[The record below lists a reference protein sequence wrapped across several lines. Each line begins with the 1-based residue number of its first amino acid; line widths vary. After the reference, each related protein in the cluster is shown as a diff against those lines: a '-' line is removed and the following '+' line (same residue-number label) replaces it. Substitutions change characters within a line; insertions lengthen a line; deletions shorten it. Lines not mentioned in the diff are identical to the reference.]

1 MPLKLALIN
10 KQVEDMARSVTAEE
24 RREQLEEARRLL
36 RAADAGELQA
46 KISNRRDPFPWL
58 VAVPTG
64 TLSNAF
70 PAPASPDDFSA
81 VAADGSS
88 IPPDRHSPVR
98 FYVINTGHAVLTYGC
113 HPDAH
118 LDSEGRLY
126 FEERDLYISLGRK
139 NIPVEGTRL
148 GMMMGMAELQA
159 LLTASR
165 SAVQPAVALLDG
177 SLILWA
183 LQTED
188 EEVQVKFLQEFKAC
202 LEGFRASGIPVVG
215 YVSYSGSYDLA
226 NTLRVW
232 LCQDDPSD
240 CDACSLSP
248 MDRTLCAFLSTTL
261 DRQLL
266 DGLLQDGERSD
277 VFESKSAILDRYRE
291 EHRIQFFYMNVGG
304 EIARIEAPQWVMR
317 DAGMLEL
324 VQAVIYDQCQRSGG
338 YPPYPPVLQEAH
350 EQAVIGTAERRLV
363 EELVE
368 QALAEQ
374 GIVYTRSAKAYS
386 KRRRGV

>member
-1 MPLKLALIN
+1 LPLKLGPIN

-24 RREQLEEARRLL
+24 RREQLDEAGKLL
-36 RAADAGELQA
+36 RAADAEELRA
-46 KISNRRDPFPWL
+46 KIRNRRNPFPWL

-64 TLSNAF
+64 TLSGAF
-70 PAPASPDDFSA
+70 PAPAPADDFSV

-88 IPPDRHSPVR
+88 IPPDRHSPVH
-98 FYVINTGHAVLTYGC
+98 FYVINIGHAVLTYGH
-113 HPDAH
+113 HPDAL

-126 FEERDLYISLGRK
+126 FEEKDLYISPGRK

-148 GMMMGMAELQA
+148 GMTMWVAELQA

-165 SAVQPAVALLDG
+165 SATQPTVALLDG
-177 SLILWA
+177 SLILWT
-183 LQTED
+183 LQNED
-188 EEVQVKFLQEFKAC
+188 EEVQIKFLEEFKAC
-202 LEGFRASGIPVVG
+202 LQEFRASHIPVVG
-215 YVSYSGSYDLA
+215 YVSYTGSHDVA

-240 CDACSLSP
+240 CDACSLAEK
-248 MDRTLCAFLSTTL
+248 DRTLCAFLSTTL
-261 DRQLL
+261 DRQLF

-277 VFESKSAILDRYRE
+277 IFESKSAILDRYGD
-291 EHRIQFFYMNVGG
+291 HRIQFLYMNVGG
-304 EIARIEAPQWVMR
+304 EIARVEAPQWVMR
-317 DAGMLEL
+317 DAEMLEL

-338 YPPYPPVLQEAH
+338 YPPYPPALQEAH

-368 QALAEQ
+368 QALAER

>member
-1 MPLKLALIN
+1 LPLKLALIN

-24 RREQLEEARRLL
+24 RRQQLEEARRLL
-36 RAADAGELQA
+36 RAADAGQLQA
-46 KISNRRDPFPWL
+46 KIRNRRDPFPWL

-70 PAPASPDDFSA
+70 SAPAPPDDFSA

-98 FYVINTGHAVLTYGC
+98 FYVINTGHAVLTYGR

-159 LLTASR
+159 LLAASR
-165 SAVQPAVALLDG
+165 SAVQPTVALQDG

-183 LQTED
+183 LQNED
-188 EEVQVKFLQEFKAC
+188 EEVQYRFLEEFKAC
-202 LEGFRASGIPVVG
+202 LEEFWASGIPVVG
-215 YVSYSGSYDLA
+215 YVSYPGSHDLA

-240 CDACSLSP
+240 CDACSLSEGE
-248 MDRTLCAFLSTTL
+248 RTLCAFLSMTL
-261 DRQLL
+261 DRELL

-277 VFESKSAILDRYRE
+277 VFESRSAILDRYQE
-291 EHRIQFFYMNVGG
+291 EYRIQFFYMNVGG

-317 DAGMLEL
+317 DAAMLEL

-368 QALAEQ
+368 QALAER

>member
-1 MPLKLALIN
+1 LPLKLGPIN
-10 KQVEDMARSVTAEE
+10 KQVEDMARSVTAED
-24 RREQLEEARRLL
+24 RRELLEGARQLLH
-36 RAADAGELQA
+36 AADAAKLKA
-46 KISNRRDPFPWL
+46 KIRNRRNPFPWL

-64 TLSNAF
+64 TVSRAF
-70 PAPASPDDFSA
+70 PSPTPPDDFSV

-98 FYVINTGHAVLTYGC
+98 FYVINTGHAVLTYGRN
-113 HPDAH
+113 PDAN

-126 FEERDLYISLGRK
+126 FEEKDLYISPGRK

-148 GMMMGMAELQA
+148 GMTMERAELQA
-159 LLTASR
+159 LLAASR
-165 SAVQPAVALLDG
+165 SAIQPAVALLDG

-183 LQTED
+183 LQNED
-188 EEVQVKFLQEFKAC
+188 EEVQHKFLGEFKAC
-202 LEGFRASGIPVVG
+202 LEGFRASRIPVVG
-215 YVSYSGSYDLA
+215 YVSYTGSHDLA

-240 CDACSLSP
+240 CDTCSLAEK
-248 MDRTLCAFLSTTL
+248 DRTLCVSLSTTL
-261 DRQLL
+261 DRQLFN
-266 DGLLQDGERSD
+266 GLLQDGERSD
-277 VFESKSAILDRYRE
+277 VFESRSAILEKYGD
-291 EHRIQFFYMNVGG
+291 HRIQFFYMNVGG

-317 DAGMLEL
+317 EAGMLEH
-324 VQAVIYDQCQRSGG
+324 VQAVVYDQCQRSGG
-338 YPPYPPVLQEAH
+338 YPPYPPALQEAH

-368 QALAEQ
+368 QALAER

>member
-1 MPLKLALIN
+1 LPLKLGPIN
-10 KQVEDMARSVTAEE
+10 KQVEDMARSVTAKE
-24 RREQLEEARRLL
+24 RREQLDGARKLL
-36 RAADAGELQA
+36 RAADAEELRA
-46 KISNRRDPFPWL
+46 KIRNRRNPFPWL

-64 TLSNAF
+64 TLSGAF
-70 PAPASPDDFSA
+70 PASAPADDFSV

-98 FYVINTGHAVLTYGC
+98 FYVINTGHAVLTYGH
-113 HPDAH
+113 HPDAL

-126 FEERDLYISLGRK
+126 FEEEDLYISPGRK
-139 NIPVEGTRL
+139 KIPVEGTRL
-148 GMMMGMAELQA
+148 GMTMWVAELQA

-165 SAVQPAVALLDG
+165 SATQPTVALLDG

-183 LQTED
+183 LQSED
-188 EEVQVKFLQEFKAC
+188 EEIQNKFLEEFKAYLQEF
-202 LEGFRASGIPVVG
+202 RASHIPVVG
-215 YVSYSGSYDLA
+215 YVSYTGSHDVA

-232 LCQDDPSD
+232 LCQDDPND
-240 CDACSLSP
+240 CDACSLAEK
-248 MDRTLCAFLSTTL
+248 DRTLCAFLSTTL
-261 DRQLL
+261 DRQLF

-277 VFESKSAILDRYRE
+277 IFESKSAILDRYGD
-291 EHRIQFFYMNVGG
+291 HRIQFLYMNVGG
-304 EIARIEAPQWVMR
+304 EIARVEAPQWVMR
-317 DAGMLEL
+317 DAEMLGL

-338 YPPYPPVLQEAH
+338 YPPYPPALQEAH
-350 EQAVIGTAERRLV
+350 EQAVIGTAERRWV

-368 QALAEQ
+368 QALAER

>member
-1 MPLKLALIN
+1 LPLKLDPIN

-24 RREQLEEARRLL
+24 RRELLEEARQLL
-36 RAADAGELQA
+36 RAADAAKLKA
-46 KISNRRDPFPWL
+46 KIRNRRNPFPWL
-58 VAVPTG
+58 VADPTG
-64 TLSNAF
+64 TVSSTF
-70 PAPASPDDFSA
+70 PSPAPPDDFSV

-98 FYVINTGHAVLTYGC
+98 FYVINTGHAVLTYGRN
-113 HPDAH
+113 PDAN

-126 FEERDLYISLGRK
+126 FEEKDLYISPGRK

-148 GMMMGMAELQA
+148 GMTMERAELQA
-159 LLTASR
+159 LLAASR
-165 SAVQPAVALLDG
+165 SAIQPAVALLDG

-183 LQTED
+183 LQNED
-188 EEVQVKFLQEFKAC
+188 EEVQHKFLGEFKAC
-202 LEGFRASGIPVVG
+202 LDEFQALRIPVVG
-215 YVSYSGSYDLA
+215 YVSYTGSHDLA

-240 CDACSLSP
+240 CDACSLAEK
-248 MDRTLCAFLSTTL
+248 DRTLCVSLSTTL

-266 DGLLQDGERSD
+266 NGLLQDGERSD
-277 VFESKSAILDRYRE
+277 VFESRSAILERYGD
-291 EHRIQFFYMNVGG
+291 HRIQFFYMNVGG

-317 DAGMLEL
+317 DAGMLER
-324 VQAVIYDQCQRSGG
+324 VQAVVYDQCQRSGG
-338 YPPYPPVLQEAH
+338 YPPYPPALQEAH

-363 EELVE
+363 EEWVE
-368 QALAEQ
+368 QALAER

>member
-1 MPLKLALIN
+1 LPLKLAHIN

-24 RREQLEEARRLL
+24 RSEQLDGARRLL
-36 RAADAGELQA
+36 RTADAEELKA
-46 KISNRRDPFPWL
+46 KIRNRRNPFPWL

-64 TLSNAF
+64 TLSSAF
-70 PAPASPDDFSA
+70 PAPAPPDDFSV

-88 IPPDRHSPVR
+88 IPPDRHSPVC
-98 FYVINTGHAVLTYGC
+98 FYVINTGHAVLTYGRS
-113 HPDAH
+113 PDAH
-118 LDSEGRLY
+118 LDSEGKLY
-126 FEERDLYISLGRK
+126 FEEKDLYISPGRK

-148 GMMMGMAELQA
+148 GMTMEMAELQA
-159 LLTASR
+159 LLAASR
-165 SAVQPAVALLDG
+165 PANRPAVALLDG

-188 EEVQVKFLQEFKAC
+188 EEVQLKFLAELKAC
-202 LEGFRASGIPVVG
+202 LEEFRALSIPVVG
-215 YVSYSGSYDLA
+215 YVSYTGSHDVA

-240 CDACSLSP
+240 CDACSLAENK
-248 MDRTLCAFLSTTL
+248 RTLCAFLSTTL

-266 DGLLQDGERSD
+266 DGLLQEGERSD
-277 VFESKSAILDRYRE
+277 VFESRSAILDRYGD
-291 EHRIQFFYMNVGG
+291 HRIQFFYMNVGG
-304 EIARIEAPQWVMR
+304 EIARIEAPQWVMKN
-317 DAGMLEL
+317 AEKLKL
-324 VQAVIYDQCQRSGG
+324 VQAAIYDQCQRSGG
-338 YPPYPPVLQEAH
+338 YPPYPPALQEAH

-368 QALAEQ
+368 QALAER
-374 GIVYTRSAKAYS
+374 GIVYARSAKAYS

>member
-1 MPLKLALIN
+1 LPLKLGPIN
-10 KQVEDMARSVTAEE
+10 KQVEDMARSVTAED
-24 RREQLEEARRLL
+24 RRELLEGARQLLH
-36 RAADAGELQA
+36 AADAAKLKA
-46 KISNRRDPFPWL
+46 KIRNRRNPFPWL

-64 TLSNAF
+64 TVSRAF
-70 PAPASPDDFSA
+70 PSPAPPDDFSV

-98 FYVINTGHAVLTYGC
+98 FYVINTGHAVLTYGRN
-113 HPDAH
+113 PDAN

-126 FEERDLYISLGRK
+126 FEEKDLYISPGRK

-148 GMMMGMAELQA
+148 GMTMERAELQA
-159 LLTASR
+159 LLAASR
-165 SAVQPAVALLDG
+165 SAIQPAVALLDG

-183 LQTED
+183 LQNED
-188 EEVQVKFLQEFKAC
+188 EEVQHKFLGEFKAC
-202 LEGFRASGIPVVG
+202 LEGFRASRIPVVG
-215 YVSYSGSYDLA
+215 YVSYTGSHDLA

-240 CDACSLSP
+240 CDTCSLAEK
-248 MDRTLCAFLSTTL
+248 DRTLCVSLSTTL
-261 DRQLL
+261 DRQLFN
-266 DGLLQDGERSD
+266 GLLQDGERSD
-277 VFESKSAILDRYRE
+277 VFESRSAILEKYGD
-291 EHRIQFFYMNVGG
+291 HRIQFFYMNVGG

-317 DAGMLEL
+317 EAGMLEH
-324 VQAVIYDQCQRSGG
+324 VQAVVYDQCQRSGG
-338 YPPYPPVLQEAH
+338 YPPYPPALQEAH

-368 QALAEQ
+368 QALAER

>member
-1 MPLKLALIN
+1 LPLKLDPIN

-24 RREQLEEARRLL
+24 RHELLEEARQLL
-36 RAADAGELQA
+36 HAADAAKLKA
-46 KISNRRDPFPWL
+46 KIRNRRNPFPWL

-64 TLSNAF
+64 TVSSAF
-70 PAPASPDDFSA
+70 PSPAPPDDFSV

-98 FYVINTGHAVLTYGC
+98 FYVINTGHAVLTYGR
-113 HPDAH
+113 HPDAN

-126 FEERDLYISLGRK
+126 FEEKDLYISPGRK

-148 GMMMGMAELQA
+148 GMTMERAELQA
-159 LLTASR
+159 LLAASR
-165 SAVQPAVALLDG
+165 SAIQPAVALLDG

-183 LQTED
+183 LQNED
-188 EEVQVKFLQEFKAC
+188 EEVQHKFLGEFKAC
-202 LEGFRASGIPVVG
+202 LEGFRASRIPVVG
-215 YVSYSGSYDLA
+215 YISYTGSHDLA

-240 CDACSLSP
+240 CDACSLAEK
-248 MDRTLCAFLSTTL
+248 DRTLCVSLSTTL
-261 DRQLL
+261 DRQLFN
-266 DGLLQDGERSD
+266 GLLQDGERSD
-277 VFESKSAILDRYRE
+277 VFESRSAILEKYGD
-291 EHRIQFFYMNVGG
+291 HRIQFFYMNVGG
-304 EIARIEAPQWVMR
+304 EIARIEAPQWIMR
-317 DAGMLEL
+317 EAGMLER
-324 VQAVIYDQCQRSGG
+324 VQAVVYDQCQRSGG
-338 YPPYPPVLQEAH
+338 YPPYPPALQEAH

-368 QALAEQ
+368 QALAER

>member
-1 MPLKLALIN
+1 LPLKLGPIN
-10 KQVEDMARSVTAEE
+10 KQVEDMARSVTAED
-24 RREQLEEARRLL
+24 RRELLEGARQLLH
-36 RAADAGELQA
+36 AADAAKLKA
-46 KISNRRDPFPWL
+46 KIRNRRNPFPWL

-64 TLSNAF
+64 TVSRAF
-70 PAPASPDDFSA
+70 PSPTPPDDFSV

-98 FYVINTGHAVLTYGC
+98 FYVINTGHAVLTYGRN
-113 HPDAH
+113 PDAN

-126 FEERDLYISLGRK
+126 FEEKDLYISPGRK

-148 GMMMGMAELQA
+148 GMTMERAELQA
-159 LLTASR
+159 LLAASR
-165 SAVQPAVALLDG
+165 SATQPAVALLDG

-188 EEVQVKFLQEFKAC
+188 EEVQHKFLGEFKAC
-202 LEGFRASGIPVVG
+202 LEEFRASRIPVVG
-215 YVSYSGSYDLA
+215 YVSYTGSHDLA

-240 CDACSLSP
+240 CDTCSLAEK
-248 MDRTLCAFLSTTL
+248 DRTLCVSLSTTL
-261 DRQLL
+261 DRQLFN
-266 DGLLQDGERSD
+266 GLLQGGERSD
-277 VFESKSAILDRYRE
+277 VFESRSAILEKYGD
-291 EHRIQFFYMNVGG
+291 HRIQFFYMNVGG

-317 DAGMLEL
+317 EAGMLEH
-324 VQAVIYDQCQRSGG
+324 VQAVVYDQCQRSGG
-338 YPPYPPVLQEAH
+338 YPPYPPALQEAH

-368 QALAEQ
+368 QALAER

>member
-1 MPLKLALIN
+1 MPLKLGPIN

-24 RREQLEEARRLL
+24 RREQLDEARRLL
-36 RAADAGELQA
+36 RAADAEELKA
-46 KISNRRDPFPWL
+46 KIRNRRNPFPWL

-64 TLSNAF
+64 TLSSAF
-70 PAPASPDDFSA
+70 PSPAPPHDFSV

-88 IPPDRHSPVR
+88 IPPDRHSPVH
-98 FYVINTGHAVLTYGC
+98 FYVINTGHAVLTYGRN
-113 HPDAH
+113 PDAS
-118 LDSEGRLY
+118 LDSEGKLY
-126 FEERDLYISLGRK
+126 FEEKDLYISPGRK

-148 GMMMGMAELQA
+148 GMTMGMAELQA
-159 LLTASR
+159 LLAASR
-165 SAVQPAVALLDG
+165 SAIQPTVALQDG

-183 LQTED
+183 LQNED
-188 EEVQVKFLQEFKAC
+188 EEVQLKFLGEFRAC
-202 LEGFRASGIPVVG
+202 LEEFRALCIPVIG
-215 YVSYSGSYDLA
+215 YVSYTGSHDLA

-240 CDACSLSP
+240 CEACSLAEK
-248 MDRTLCAFLSTTL
+248 DRTLCAFLSTTL
-261 DRQLL
+261 DRQLF

-277 VFESKSAILDRYRE
+277 IFESKSAILERYGD
-291 EHRIQFFYMNVGG
+291 HRIQFFYMNVGG

-317 DAGMLEL
+317 DAKMLEL
-324 VQAVIYDQCQRSGG
+324 VQAMIYDQCQRSGG
-338 YPPYPPVLQEAH
+338 YPPYPPALQEAH

-368 QALAEQ
+368 QALAER
-374 GIVYTRSAKAYS
+374 GIVYARSAKAYS

>member
-1 MPLKLALIN
+1 LPLKLGPIN
-10 KQVEDMARSVTAEE
+10 KQVEDMAQSVTAEE
-24 RREQLEEARRLL
+24 RREQLDGARKLL
-36 RAADAGELQA
+36 RAADAEELRA
-46 KISNRRDPFPWL
+46 KIRNRRNPFPWL

-64 TLSNAF
+64 TLSGAF
-70 PAPASPDDFSA
+70 PAPAPADDFSV

-98 FYVINTGHAVLTYGC
+98 FYVINTGHAVLTYGH
-113 HPDAH
+113 HPDAL

-126 FEERDLYISLGRK
+126 FEEKDLYISPGRK

-148 GMMMGMAELQA
+148 GMTMWVAELQA
-159 LLTASR
+159 LLAASL
-165 SAVQPAVALLDG
+165 SATQPKVALLDG

-183 LQTED
+183 LQSED
-188 EEVQVKFLQEFKAC
+188 EEVQNKFLEEFKAC
-202 LEGFRASGIPVVG
+202 LQEFRASHIPVIG
-215 YVSYSGSYDLA
+215 YVSYTGSHDVA

-240 CDACSLSP
+240 CDACSLAEK
-248 MDRTLCAFLSTTL
+248 DRMLCAFLSTTL
-261 DRQLL
+261 DRQLF

-277 VFESKSAILDRYRE
+277 IFESKSAILDRYGD
-291 EHRIQFFYMNVGG
+291 HRIQFLYMNVGG
-304 EIARIEAPQWVMR
+304 EIARVEAPQWVMR
-317 DAGMLEL
+317 DAEMLEL
-324 VQAVIYDQCQRSGG
+324 VQAVIYNQCQRSGG
-338 YPPYPPVLQEAH
+338 YPPYPPALQEAH

-368 QALAEQ
+368 QALAER

>member
-1 MPLKLALIN
+1 LPLKLGPIN

-24 RREQLEEARRLL
+24 RRELLEQARQLLH
-36 RAADAGELQA
+36 AADAAKLKA
-46 KISNRRDPFPWL
+46 KIRNRRNPFPWL

-64 TLSNAF
+64 TVSRAF
-70 PAPASPDDFSA
+70 PPPAPPDDFSV

-98 FYVINTGHAVLTYGC
+98 FYVINTGHAVLTYGH
-113 HPDAH
+113 HPDAN

-126 FEERDLYISLGRK
+126 FEEKDLYISPGRK

-148 GMMMGMAELQA
+148 GMTMERAELQA
-159 LLTASR
+159 LLAASR
-165 SAVQPAVALLDG
+165 STIQPAVALLDG

-183 LQTED
+183 LQNED
-188 EEVQVKFLQEFKAC
+188 EEVQHKFLGEFKAC
-202 LEGFRASGIPVVG
+202 LEGFRASRIPVVG
-215 YVSYSGSYDLA
+215 YVSYTGSHDLA

-240 CDACSLSP
+240 CDACSLAEK
-248 MDRTLCAFLSTTL
+248 DRTLCVSLSTTL
-261 DRQLL
+261 DRQLFN
-266 DGLLQDGERSD
+266 GLLQDGERSD
-277 VFESKSAILDRYRE
+277 VFESRSAILEKYGD
-291 EHRIQFFYMNVGG
+291 HRIQFFYMNVGS

-317 DAGMLEL
+317 EAGMLER
-324 VQAVIYDQCQRSGG
+324 VQAVVYDQCQRSGG
-338 YPPYPPVLQEAH
+338 YPPYPPALQEAH

-368 QALAEQ
+368 QALAER

>member
-1 MPLKLALIN
+1 MPLKLGPIN

-24 RREQLEEARRLL
+24 RRELLEEARQLL
-36 RAADAGELQA
+36 HAADAAKLKA
-46 KISNRRDPFPWL
+46 KIRNRRNPFPWL

-64 TLSNAF
+64 ALSDVF
-70 PAPASPDDFSA
+70 PSPASPGDFSV

-98 FYVINTGHAVLTYGC
+98 FYVINTGHAILTYGH

-126 FEERDLYISLGRK
+126 FEEKDLYISPGRK

-148 GMMMGMAELQA
+148 GMTMEMAELQA
-159 LLTASR
+159 LLAASR
-165 SAVQPAVALLDG
+165 SAIQPAVALRDG

-188 EEVQVKFLQEFKAC
+188 EEVQHRFLGEFKAC
-202 LEGFRASGIPVVG
+202 LEEFRASRIPLVG
-215 YVSYSGSYDLA
+215 YVSYPGSHDVV
-226 NTLRVW
+226 NTLRVG

-240 CDACSLSP
+240 CDACSLAEK
-248 MDRTLCAFLSTTL
+248 DRTLCSFLSTTL
-261 DRQLL
+261 DRQLF

-277 VFESKSAILDRYRE
+277 VFESLSAILDRYGD
-291 EHRIQFFYMNVGG
+291 HCIQFFYMNVGG
-304 EIARIEAPQWVMR
+304 EIARIEVPQWVMR
-317 DAGMLEL
+317 DTEMLEF

-338 YPPYPPVLQEAH
+338 YPPYPPALQEAH
-350 EQAVIGTAERRLV
+350 EQAVIGTADRRLV

-368 QALAEQ
+368 QALAER
-374 GIVYTRSAKAYS
+374 GVVYARSAKAYS

>member
-1 MPLKLALIN
+1 LPLKLGPIN
-10 KQVEDMARSVTAEE
+10 KQVEDMARSVTAKE
-24 RREQLEEARRLL
+24 RHEQLDKARRLL
-36 RAADAGELQA
+36 RAADAGKLKA
-46 KISNRRDPFPWL
+46 KIRNRRNPFPWL

-64 TLSNAF
+64 TLSDVF
-70 PAPASPDDFSA
+70 PSPASPGDFSV

-98 FYVINTGHAVLTYGC
+98 FYVINTGHAVLTYGR

-126 FEERDLYISLGRK
+126 FEEKDLYISPGRK

-148 GMMMGMAELQA
+148 GMTMEMAELQA
-159 LLTASR
+159 LLAASR
-165 SAVQPAVALLDG
+165 SAIQPAVALRDG

-183 LQTED
+183 LQNED
-188 EEVQVKFLQEFKAC
+188 EEVQHKFLGEFKAC
-202 LEGFRASGIPVVG
+202 LEEFRASRIPVVG
-215 YVSYSGSYDLA
+215 YVSYTGSHDLA

-240 CDACSLSP
+240 CDSCSLAEK
-248 MDRTLCAFLSTTL
+248 DRTLCSFLRTTL
-261 DRQLL
+261 DRQLF

-277 VFESKSAILDRYRE
+277 VFESRSAILERYGD
-291 EHRIQFFYMNVGG
+291 HRIQFLYMNVGG
-304 EIARIEAPQWVMR
+304 EIARIEAPQWVMGN
-317 DAGMLEL
+317 AEMLEL

-338 YPPYPPVLQEAH
+338 YPPYPPALQEAH

-368 QALAEQ
+368 QALAER
-374 GIVYTRSAKAYS
+374 GVVYARSAKAYS

>member
-1 MPLKLALIN
+1 
-10 KQVEDMARSVTAEE
+10 MARLVTAEE
-24 RREQLEEARRLL
+24 RREQLNAARKLL
-36 RAADAGELQA
+36 RAADAAELKT
-46 KISNRRDPFPWL
+46 KIRNRRDPFPWL

-64 TLSNAF
+64 TLSGAF
-70 PAPASPDDFSA
+70 PPPVPPDDFTV

-98 FYVINTGHAVLTYGC
+98 FYVINTGHAVLTYGRN
-113 HPDAH
+113 PDAN

-126 FEERDLYISLGRK
+126 FEEKDLYISPGRK
-139 NIPVEGTRL
+139 NIPVEGARL
-148 GMMMGMAELQA
+148 GITMGVAELQA
-159 LLTASR
+159 LLAASR
-165 SAVQPAVALLDG
+165 SAIQPAVALQDG

-183 LQTED
+183 LQNEV
-188 EEVQVKFLQEFKAC
+188 EEVQIKFLEEFKAC
-202 LEGFRASGIPVVG
+202 LEEFRAWRVPVVG
-215 YVSYSGSYDLA
+215 YVSYPGSHDLA

-232 LCQDDPSD
+232 LCQDDPRD
-240 CDACSLSP
+240 CDACSLAEK
-248 MDRTLCAFLSTTL
+248 DRTLCAFLSTTL
-261 DRQLL
+261 DRQLF

-277 VFESKSAILDRYRE
+277 VFESKSAILDRYL

-317 DAGMLEL
+317 DAEMLER

-338 YPPYPPVLQEAH
+338 YPPYPPALQEAH
-350 EQAVIGTAERRLV
+350 EQAVIGIAERRWV

-368 QALAEQ
+368 QALAER
-374 GIVYTRSAKAYS
+374 GIVYARSAKAYS

>member
-1 MPLKLALIN
+1 MPLKLGPVN

-24 RREQLEEARRLL
+24 RYEQFEEARRLL
-36 RAADAGELQA
+36 RTADAAKLKA
-46 KISNRRDPFPWL
+46 KIRNRRNPFPWL

-64 TLSNAF
+64 TLNGTF
-70 PAPASPDDFSA
+70 PALAPPDDFSV

-98 FYVINTGHAVLTYGC
+98 FYVINTGHAVLTYGH

-118 LDSEGRLY
+118 LDSEGKLY
-126 FEERDLYISLGRK
+126 FEEGDLYISPGRK
-139 NIPVEGTRL
+139 SIPVEGTRL
-148 GMMMGMAELQA
+148 GMKMELAELRA
-159 LLTASR
+159 LLAASR
-165 SAVQPAVALLDG
+165 SAIEPAVALLDG

-183 LQTED
+183 LQNED
-188 EEVQVKFLQEFKAC
+188 EEVQRKFLGEFKAC
-202 LEGFRASGIPVVG
+202 LKEFRASCIPVVG
-215 YVSYSGSYDLA
+215 YVSYTGSHDLA

-240 CDACSLSP
+240 CDACSLAEK
-248 MDRTLCAFLSTTL
+248 DRTLCSFLSTTL
-261 DRQLL
+261 DRRLF

-277 VFESKSAILDRYRE
+277 VFESLSAILERYGD
-291 EHRIQFFYMNVGG
+291 HRIQFFYMNVGG
-304 EIARIEAPQWVMR
+304 EIARVEAPQWVMR
-317 DAGMLEL
+317 DAEMLKL
-324 VQAVIYDQCQRSGG
+324 VQAAIYDQCQRSGG
-338 YPPYPPVLQEAH
+338 YPPYPPALQEAH

-368 QALAEQ
+368 QALAER
-374 GIVYTRSAKAYS
+374 GIVYARSAKAYS

>member
-1 MPLKLALIN
+1 MPLKLGPIN
-10 KQVEDMARSVTAEE
+10 KQVEDMAKSATAED
-24 RREQLEEARRLL
+24 RREQLDEARRIL
-36 RAADAGELQA
+36 RTADAEKLKA
-46 KISNRRDPFPWL
+46 KIRNRRNPFPWL

-64 TLSNAF
+64 ALSGVF
-70 PAPASPDDFSA
+70 PSPVPPDDFSV

-98 FYVINTGHAVLTYGC
+98 FYVINTGRAVLTYGRN
-113 HPDAH
+113 PDAS

-126 FEERDLYISLGRK
+126 FEEKDLYISPGRK
-139 NIPVEGTRL
+139 SIPIEGTRL
-148 GMMMGMAELQA
+148 GMTMEMAELQA
-159 LLTASR
+159 LLMASR
-165 SAVQPAVALLDG
+165 SVIRPAVALWDG

-183 LQTED
+183 LQNED
-188 EEVQVKFLQEFKAC
+188 EEVQIRFLGEFKAY
-202 LEGFRASGIPVVG
+202 LEEFRASRIPVVG
-215 YVSYSGSYDLA
+215 YISYPGSHDLA

-240 CDACSLSP
+240 CDTCSLSEK
-248 MDRTLCAFLSTTL
+248 DRTLCAFLRTTL
-261 DRQLL
+261 DRELL
-266 DGLLQDGERSD
+266 DGLLQDGKRSD
-277 VFESKSAILDRYRE
+277 VFESESAILERYGD
-291 EHRIQFFYMNVGG
+291 HRIQFFYMNVGG
-304 EIARIEAPQWVMR
+304 EIARVEAPQWVMR

-338 YPPYPPVLQEAH
+338 YPPYPPALQEAH

-368 QALAEQ
+368 QALAER
-374 GIVYTRSAKAYS
+374 GVVYARSAKAYS

>member
-1 MPLKLALIN
+1 LPLKLGPIN
-10 KQVEDMARSVTAEE
+10 EQVEDMARSVTAEE
-24 RREQLEEARRLL
+24 RREQLDEARKLL
-36 RAADAGELQA
+36 RAADAEKLKA
-46 KISNRRDPFPWL
+46 KIRNRRDPFPWL

-64 TLSNAF
+64 TLSGAF
-70 PAPASPDDFSA
+70 PSPVPPDHFSA

-98 FYVINTGHAVLTYGC
+98 FYVINTGHAVLTYGRN
-113 HPDAH
+113 PDAH
-118 LDSEGRLY
+118 LDSQGRLY
-126 FEERDLYISLGRK
+126 FEEKDLYISPGRK

-148 GMMMGMAELQA
+148 GMKMGMAELQA
-159 LLTASR
+159 LLAASR
-165 SAVQPAVALLDG
+165 SAIQPAVALQDG
-177 SLILWA
+177 SLILWT
-183 LQTED
+183 LQNED
-188 EEVQVKFLQEFKAC
+188 EEVQYKFLGEFKDC
-202 LEGFRASGIPVVG
+202 LKEFRASGIPVLG
-215 YVSYSGSYDLA
+215 YVSYPGSHDLA

-240 CDACSLSP
+240 CDACSLTEG
-248 MDRTLCAFLSTTL
+248 DRTLCAFLSTTL
-261 DRQLL
+261 DRQLF

-277 VFESKSAILDRYRE
+277 VYESKSAILDRYGD
-291 EHRIQFFYMNVGG
+291 HHIQFFYMNVGG
-304 EIARIEAPQWVMR
+304 EIARVEAPQWVMR

-338 YPPYPPVLQEAH
+338 YPPYPPALQEAH

-368 QALAEQ
+368 QALAER

>member
-1 MPLKLALIN
+1 MPLKLGPIN

-24 RREQLEEARRLL
+24 RREQLDGARKLL
-36 RAADAGELQA
+36 RAADAKELRA
-46 KISNRRDPFPWL
+46 KIRNRRNPFPWL

-64 TLSNAF
+64 TLSGAF
-70 PAPASPDDFSA
+70 PAPAPADDFSV

-98 FYVINTGHAVLTYGC
+98 FYVINTGHAVLTYGH
-113 HPDAH
+113 HPDAL

-126 FEERDLYISLGRK
+126 FEEEDLYISPGRK

-148 GMMMGMAELQA
+148 GMTMWVAELQA
-159 LLTASR
+159 LLAASR
-165 SAVQPAVALLDG
+165 SATHPTAALLDG

-183 LQTED
+183 LQNED
-188 EEVQVKFLQEFKAC
+188 EEVQGKFLEEFKAC
-202 LEGFRASGIPVVG
+202 LQEFRASHIPVVG
-215 YVSYSGSYDLA
+215 YVSYTGSHDVA

-240 CDACSLSP
+240 CDACSLAEK
-248 MDRTLCAFLSTTL
+248 DRTLCAFLSTTL
-261 DRQLL
+261 DRQLF

-277 VFESKSAILDRYRE
+277 IFESKSAILDRYGD
-291 EHRIQFFYMNVGG
+291 HRIQFLYMNVGG
-304 EIARIEAPQWVMR
+304 EIARVEAPQWVMR
-317 DAGMLEL
+317 DGGMLER

-338 YPPYPPVLQEAH
+338 YPPYPPALQEAH
-350 EQAVIGTAERRLV
+350 EQAVIGTAERRWV

-368 QALAEQ
+368 QALAER

>member
-1 MPLKLALIN
+1 LPLKLGPIN
-10 KQVEDMARSVTAEE
+10 KQVEDMARSVTAED
-24 RREQLEEARRLL
+24 RRELLEGARQLLH
-36 RAADAGELQA
+36 AADAAKLKA
-46 KISNRRDPFPWL
+46 KIRNRRNPFPWL

-64 TLSNAF
+64 TVSRAF
-70 PAPASPDDFSA
+70 PSPTPPDDFSV

-98 FYVINTGHAVLTYGC
+98 FYVINTGHAVLTYGRN
-113 HPDAH
+113 PDAN

-126 FEERDLYISLGRK
+126 FEEKDLYISPGRK

-148 GMMMGMAELQA
+148 GMTMERAELQA
-159 LLTASR
+159 LLAASR
-165 SAVQPAVALLDG
+165 SAIQPAVALLDG

-183 LQTED
+183 LQNED
-188 EEVQVKFLQEFKAC
+188 EEVQHKFLGEFKAC
-202 LEGFRASGIPVVG
+202 LEGFRASRIPVVG
-215 YVSYSGSYDLA
+215 YVSYTGSHDLA

-240 CDACSLSP
+240 CDTCSLAEK
-248 MDRTLCAFLSTTL
+248 DRTLCVSLSTTL
-261 DRQLL
+261 DRQLFN
-266 DGLLQDGERSD
+266 GLLQDGERSD
-277 VFESKSAILDRYRE
+277 VFESRSAILEKYGD
-291 EHRIQFFYMNVGG
+291 HRIQFFYMNVGG

-317 DAGMLEL
+317 EAGMLER
-324 VQAVIYDQCQRSGG
+324 VQAVVYDQCQRSGG
-338 YPPYPPVLQEAH
+338 YPPYPPALQEAH

-368 QALAEQ
+368 QALAER

>member
-1 MPLKLALIN
+1 LPLKLGPIN

-24 RREQLEEARRLL
+24 RREQLDEARKLL
-36 RAADAGELQA
+36 RAADAEELKA
-46 KISNRRDPFPWL
+46 KIHNRRNPFPWL

-64 TLSNAF
+64 TLSGAF
-70 PAPASPDDFSA
+70 PSPAPPDDFSV
-81 VAADGSS
+81 VAADGSL

-98 FYVINTGHAVLTYGC
+98 FYVINTGHAVLTYGRN
-113 HPDAH
+113 PDAN

-126 FEERDLYISLGRK
+126 FEEKDLYISPGRK
-139 NIPVEGTRL
+139 NIPVEGVRL
-148 GMMMGMAELQA
+148 GMTMEMAELRA
-159 LLTASR
+159 LLAASR
-165 SAVQPAVALLDG
+165 SAIQPAVALRDG

-183 LQTED
+183 LQNED
-188 EEVQVKFLQEFKAC
+188 EEVQHKFLGEFKVC
-202 LEGFRASGIPVVG
+202 LEEFRASRIPVVG
-215 YVSYSGSYDLA
+215 YVSYTGSHDLA

-240 CDACSLSP
+240 CDVCSLAEK
-248 MDRTLCAFLSTTL
+248 DRTLCSFLSTTL

-266 DGLLQDGERSD
+266 DDLLQDGERSD
-277 VFESKSAILDRYRE
+277 VFESKSAILERYG
-291 EHRIQFFYMNVGG
+291 EHRVQFFYMNVGG
-304 EIARIEAPQWVMR
+304 EIARIEAPQWILR
-317 DAGMLEL
+317 DAGMLER

-338 YPPYPPVLQEAH
+338 YPPYPPTLQEAH

-368 QALAEQ
+368 QALAER
-374 GIVYTRSAKAYS
+374 GIVYARSAKAYS

>member
-1 MPLKLALIN
+1 LPLKLGSIN

-24 RREQLEEARRLL
+24 RREQLDGARKLL
-36 RAADAGELQA
+36 RAADAEELRA
-46 KISNRRDPFPWL
+46 KIRNRRNPFPWL

-64 TLSNAF
+64 TLSGAF
-70 PAPASPDDFSA
+70 PAPALADDFSV

-98 FYVINTGHAVLTYGC
+98 FYVINTGHAVLTYGH
-113 HPDAH
+113 HPDAL

-126 FEERDLYISLGRK
+126 FEEKDLYISPGRK

-148 GMMMGMAELQA
+148 GMTMWVAELQA
-159 LLTASR
+159 LLAASR
-165 SAVQPAVALLDG
+165 SASHPTVALLDG

-183 LQTED
+183 LQSED
-188 EEVQVKFLQEFKAC
+188 EEIQNKFLEELKACLQEF
-202 LEGFRASGIPVVG
+202 RASHIPVVG
-215 YVSYSGSYDLA
+215 YVSYTGSHDVA

-240 CDACSLSP
+240 CDACSLAEK
-248 MDRTLCAFLSTTL
+248 DRTLCAFLSTTL
-261 DRQLL
+261 DRQLF

-277 VFESKSAILDRYRE
+277 IFESKSAILDRYGD
-291 EHRIQFFYMNVGG
+291 HRIQFLYMNVGG
-304 EIARIEAPQWVMR
+304 EIARVEAPQWVMR
-317 DAGMLEL
+317 DAEMLEL

-338 YPPYPPVLQEAH
+338 YPPYPPALQEAH
-350 EQAVIGTAERRLV
+350 EQAVIGTAERRWV

-368 QALAEQ
+368 QALAER

>member
-1 MPLKLALIN
+1 MPLKLGPIN

-24 RREQLEEARRLL
+24 RREQLDEARRLL
-36 RAADAGELQA
+36 RAADAEELKA
-46 KISNRRDPFPWL
+46 RIRDRRNPFPWL

-64 TLSNAF
+64 TLSSAF
-70 PAPASPDDFSA
+70 PAPASPDDFSV

-98 FYVINTGHAVLTYGC
+98 FYVINTGHAVLTYG
-113 HPDAH
+113 HTPDAN

-126 FEERDLYISLGRK
+126 FEDADLYLAFGGR
-139 NIPVEGTRL
+139 NLPVEGGRL
-148 GMMMGMAELQA
+148 SIKMQVEEMKT
-159 LLTASR
+159 LLKASR
-165 SAVQPAVALLDG
+165 PVNRPALALRDG
-177 SLILWA
+177 SLIMWM
-183 LQTED
+183 LQNED
-188 EEVQVKFLQEFKAC
+188 KEVQHIFLGEFLKCMAEFKARR
-202 LEGFRASGIPVVG
+202 FPIS
-215 YVSYSGSYDLA
+215 SYISMPDGRDVA
-226 NTLRVW
+226 NALRVW

-240 CDACSLSP
+240 CDACSLSEK
-248 MDRTLCAFLSTTL
+248 DRTLCAFLSTTL
-261 DRQLL
+261 DRQLF

-277 VFESKSAILDRYRE
+277 VFESLSAILDEYL

-317 DAGMLEL
+317 DPEMLEL

-338 YPPYPPVLQEAH
+338 YPPYPPALQEAH
-350 EQAVIGTAERRLV
+350 EQAVINTAERRLV

-368 QALAEQ
+368 QALAER

>member
-1 MPLKLALIN
+1 MPLKLGPIN

-24 RREQLEEARRLL
+24 RRELLDEARRLL
-36 RAADAGELQA
+36 RAADAEKLKA
-46 KISNRRDPFPWL
+46 KIHNRRNPFPWL
-58 VAVPTG
+58 VAVPIE
-64 TLSNAF
+64 TLSGAF
-70 PAPASPDDFSA
+70 PAPAPPDDFSV

-98 FYVINTGHAVLTYGC
+98 FYVINTGHAVLTYGRN
-113 HPDAH
+113 PDAH
-118 LDSEGRLY
+118 LDSEGKLY
-126 FEERDLYISLGRK
+126 FEEKDLYISPGRK

-148 GMMMGMAELQA
+148 GMTMEMAELQA
-159 LLTASR
+159 LLAASR
-165 SAVQPAVALLDG
+165 SAIQPAVALRDG

-183 LQTED
+183 LQNED
-188 EEVQVKFLQEFKAC
+188 EEVQHRFLGEFKAC
-202 LEGFRASGIPVVG
+202 LEGFRASRIPVIG
-215 YVSYSGSYDLA
+215 YVSYTGSHDLA

-240 CDACSLSP
+240 CDVCSLAEGE
-248 MDRTLCAFLSTTL
+248 RTLCAFLNTTL
-261 DRQLL
+261 DRQLF

-277 VFESKSAILDRYRE
+277 VFESRSAILERYGD
-291 EHRIQFFYMNVGG
+291 HRIQFFYMNVGG
-304 EIARIEAPQWVMR
+304 EIARIEAPQWVMG
-317 DAGMLEL
+317 DTEMLER

-338 YPPYPPVLQEAH
+338 YPPYPPALQEAH

-368 QALAEQ
+368 QALADQ
-374 GIVYTRSAKAYS
+374 GIVYARSAKAYS